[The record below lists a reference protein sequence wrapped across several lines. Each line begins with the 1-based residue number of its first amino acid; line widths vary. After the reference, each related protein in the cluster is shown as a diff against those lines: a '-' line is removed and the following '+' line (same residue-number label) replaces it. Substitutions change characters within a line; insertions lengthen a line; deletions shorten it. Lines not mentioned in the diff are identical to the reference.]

1 VFYRKY
7 FKRFLDLLLAVI
19 FGTAF
24 SWLFFLII
32 VIYCITF
39 QFPIFFKQERIGR
52 HEYAFWIIKFRTLRA
67 SKEALQNRRFF
78 WGDLLR
84 VTSLDELPQI
94 WNVIKGEMSLVG
106 PRPLPI
112 SYLPLFSAAQRQRHT
127 VRPGI
132 TGWAQVHGGR
142 GISWEQK
149 FARDA
154 YYVQH
159 ISIWLDLKIIWMTML
174 LLLTFK
180 RGVALDEKPFTGSD
194 SAP

>member
-1 VFYRKY
+1 VLYRKY

-19 FGTAF
+19 FGATF

-32 VIYCITF
+32 IIYCIAF

-52 HEYAFWIIKFRTLRA
+52 HERSFWIIKFRTLRP
-67 SKEALQNRRFF
+67 SKEALHKRRFF

-94 WNVIKGEMSLVG
+94 WNVMKGEMSLVG
-106 PRPLPI
+106 PRPLPVA
-112 SYLPLFSAAQRQRHT
+112 YLPLFSAAQRPRHT

-132 TGWAQVHGGR
+132 TGWAQVLGSR

-149 FARDA
+149 FVLDV

-159 ISIWLDLKIIWMTML
+159 MSLWLDVKIMWMTIV
-174 LLLTFK
+174 LLLTFR
-180 RGVALDEKPFTGSD
+180 RGVALDEKPFTGAD
-194 SAP
+194 SAN